1 MTRHLALLAKS
12 VAACAL
18 AMVLPAQADQQ
29 RTAADY
35 GGFLGLVP
43 QLPISARASLDFSV
57 NIEKFIFLRVGTGGS
72 FTGAESGTGPAAN
85 GTVDTVSFTASAI
98 IPAVPTAATN
108 GVNKTVNWSG
118 GAPTFAAS
126 APVTLP
132 VEVRSNAGQVR
143 ITVQATTPLTSG
155 SNTIPMTAIA
165 ITSSSAQLP
174 APVVPATGVS
184 LAVNVAVGGV
194 GTAAAPTLL
203 TYRTANWTF
212 AYTPSA
218 SVPAGVYNG
227 QITFTASAP

>member
-1 MTRHLALLAKS
+1 MT
-12 VAACAL
+12 V
-18 AMVLPAQADQQ
+18 QARLEFAIRID
-29 RTAADY
+29 
-35 GGFLGLVP
+35 
-43 QLPISARASLDFSV
+43 
-57 NIEKFIFLRVGTGGS
+57 KFIFLRVGTGGS

-85 GTVDTVSFTASAI
+85 GTVDTVSFTASAT

-108 GVNKTVNWSG
+108 GVNKPVNWSG
-118 GAPTFAAS
+118 GAPTFTAS

-143 ITVQATTPLTSG
+143 ITGQATTPLTSG

-184 LAVNVAVGGV
+184 PAVNVAVGGA

>member
-118 GAPTFAAS
+118 GAPTFTAS
-126 APVTLP
+126 APVVLP

-143 ITVQATTPLTSG
+143 ITGQATTPLTSG

-184 LAVNVAVGGV
+184 PAVNVAVGGA

-227 QITFTASAP
+227 QMTFTASAP